1 MKRTMKAEQ
10 IEPKLISITDVAKRW
25 TTTRQ
30 NIWNMCRDGR
40 LPATMIGSR
49 WYVIFDSVLE
59 MEQPT
64 NTPEKENEDLETL
77 INYLRATGK
86 PMTKDEINKFFS
98 GHLVGDRGKKFN
110 KAIKDSALITITK
123 ESTSGRPKEIYSLTE
138 SESGRVLISAARYK
152 RLLDIPGIAF
162 PHFINKGK

>member
-1 MKRTMKAEQ
+1 MKRIMKAEQ
-10 IEPKLISITDVAKRW
+10 IEPKLMSITDVAKRW

-40 LPATMIGSR
+40 LPSTMIGSR

-64 NTPEKENEDLETL
+64 NTPKKENEDLETL
-77 INYLRATGK
+77 IDRLYERGS
-86 PMTKDEINKFFS
+86 MTKDEINKFFS

-110 KAIKDSALITITK
+110 EAIKDSELITITK
-123 ESTSGRPKEIYSLTE
+123 ESTSGRPKEIYSLAE
-138 SESGRVLISAARYK
+138 PSNLELIK
-152 RLLDIPGIAF
+152 EQT
-162 PHFINKGK
+162 